1 MNIQNWIRKPVAF
14 IATLA
19 IIIGSLAV
27 PGENTGQVF
36 ATDEPITATV
46 ADARDAIDR
55 VAGYYNGLEDKSIS
69 DWEALLSILAVN
81 DLSPGAIDLGEFQLP
96 ATGTTGTYANI
107 LLELL
112 KGYYPTAWINEL
124 LEEQNT
130 TTGAFS
136 TNANDHAWAMLTL
149 RAAGALDPEKEKLAA
164 EYLLSCE
171 FVPSEGGFKDSWGYA
186 SLDVTGV
193 ASMALAGWEEDP
205 DLGVSVSAIRAY
217 LISQQSNDGGYGS
230 YGTVNGSTTS
240 YVVNGLAALGADPFA
255 VVTGASLTP
264 IDSLLSFQNPDGSFF
279 YPESWWN
286 PEGTGE
292 GTVDPI
298 TTKQAPQAFWSAI
311 NGTTA
316 QGSAYNTLLVQNA
329 VKARTISISVTSDN
343 GTSTILPSQSI
354 TAQTTDSVLTL
365 RHAIETVLGKNDR
378 SAVFQSDKV
387 ASISGIETAE
397 SSRWY
402 VLVDGVEKY
411 ASHEIS
417 DNDVI
422 EVRQSPDNTVAIDV
436 VSTSGIMD
444 LTSVSMGSAYLFTVN
459 ADASEPG
466 IKVGTDPLP
475 QIAVIGNNANGIR
488 LLIPHGTTVTSAGAD
503 WDGTIALPTTTTVAL
518 SGKTVRSAIAV
529 GAVGHDLAFDQ
540 PIRLLLPGAGDK
552 KVGFID
558 RNGTFTEI
566 TQTLTTDTV
575 NGAATELE
583 AAGKGEGKIRS
594 GSDLAVWT
602 NHFTTFVTYD
612 DAVSGG
618 SGSQPSTATLKV
630 YGYDGTRSTTMLGTT
645 TLEIGSRDTPISLL
659 DKAGLDYTN
668 QGGYI
673 AAIEGLEEREH
684 GSDSGW
690 KYSVNGTFPSAGASS
705 YILKAGDAVVWRYVT
720 ALNEGEVLGG
730 ALPTGAAIT
739 EAAVTSAS
747 IAEVLARFNDLD
759 PGAWYGPSVGT
770 LVMKGILAGQSETR
784 FAPMQ
789 DVTRAEFAMILAK
802 AAGADLAVERT
813 YGFID
818 GKADEWFVP
827 AVAWARE
834 AGIVSGFGQSDG
846 TYAFRP
852 QEVIRRQDMAVML
865 QKFLVLQTGKAPAA
879 VKEPVAFRDE
889 NAVAAYAKEAVAAM
903 QRAGIINGSPGD
915 GGLVFRPGDSASRAE
930 AAVMVHFALKTSG
943 LLEDK

>member
-19 IIIGSLAV
+19 IVVGSLAV
-27 PGENTGQVF
+27 PGENTSQAF

-46 ADARDAIDR
+46 TDARDAIDR
-55 VAGYYNGLEDKSIS
+55 VAGYYNNLEDKSIS
-69 DWEALLSILAVN
+69 DWEMLLSILAIN
-81 DLSPGAIDLGEFQLP
+81 DISPGAIDLSEYQLP

-112 KGYYPTAWINEL
+112 KGYYPTSWINTL
-124 LEEQNT
+124 LAEQNA

-136 TNANDHAWAMLTL
+136 ANANDHAWAMLTL
-149 RAAGALDPEKEKLAA
+149 RAAGAFDPGKEKLAA

-171 FVPSEGGFKDSWGYA
+171 FVPSEGGYKDSWGYA

-193 ASMALAGWEEDP
+193 VSMALAGWEDDP
-205 DLGVSVSAIRAY
+205 DLGASVSAIRAY

-240 YVVNGLAALGADPFA
+240 YVINGLAALGADPFT

-292 GTVDPI
+292 GTVDSI
-298 TTKQAPQAFWSAI
+298 TTKQAPQALWSAI
-311 NGTTA
+311 NGATA
-316 QGSAYNTLLVQNA
+316 QGSAYNGLLTQSA
-329 VKARTISISVTSDN
+329 IKSRTVTVFATQDN
-343 GTSTILPSQSI
+343 GGSSLLAAKKI
-354 TAQTTDSVLTL
+354 TAQSSGSAVTVK
-365 RHAIETVLGKNDR
+365 HAIDTALHKAGM
-378 SAVFQSDKV
+378 SATYEDEGI
-387 ASISGIETAE
+387 ASISGIEQNDGE
-397 SSRWY
+397 RWFI
-402 VLVDGVEKY
+402 LVNGEEKQ
-411 ASHEIS
+411 ASLPLE
-417 DNDVI
+417 DNDVL
-422 EVRQSPDNTVAIDV
+422 EVRSGAIDTIQ
-436 VSTSGIMD
+436 TSID
-444 LTSVSMGSAYLFTVN
+444 ANREFLDFSK
-459 ADASEPG
+459 ADATYTVSIVVQEDARNPE
-466 IKVGTDPLP
+466 IQVDTQPLP
-475 QIAVIGNNANGIR
+475 QTTVISKNANGVR
-488 LLIPHGTTVTSAGAD
+488 LLISRGTTVTAAGAD

-529 GAVGHDLAFDQ
+529 GAAGHDLTFDE

-575 NGAATELE
+575 SGAATELE

-618 SGSQPSTATLKV
+618 SGSQPGTATLKV

-684 GSDSGW
+684 GPDSGW

-730 ALPTGAAIT
+730 ALSTGAAIT

-747 IAEVLARFNDLD
+747 IAEVLMRFNDVD

-818 GKADEWFVP
+818 GKAGEWFVP

-846 TYAFRP
+846 TYVFRP

-915 GGLVFRPGDSASRAE
+915 GGFAFRPGDPASRAE